1 MFSNSKVNIA
11 DDERLIAQQH
21 AHPVRTAVR
30 FPIQLDLRLQ
40 TPQGEVKATTE
51 NISASGLLF
60 LTDRF
65 LDPDTKIE
73 FTLAMPAAV
82 LGADADV
89 VVNCLGR
96 VVRSERNGSYIRAA
110 AVIDEY
116 FFKAQ
121 TL

>member
-1 MFSNSKVNIA
+1 MFSNLKVNIPN
-11 DDERLIAQQH
+11 DERLYAQQH

-60 LTDRF
+60 LTDQM

-73 FTLAMPAAV
+73 FTLAMPATV
-82 LGADADV
+82 LGSDADV
-89 VVNCLGR
+89 MVNCLGR
-96 VVRSERNGSYIRAA
+96 VVRSERFGSQVRTA

-116 FFKAQ
+116 FFKA
-121 TL
+121 

>member
-1 MFSNSKVNIA
+1 MFSNLKVNIPS
-11 DDERLIAQQH
+11 DERLYAQQH
-21 AHPVRTAVR
+21 AHPVRASVR

-40 TPQGEVKATTE
+40 TPQGEVTATTE

-60 LTDRF
+60 LTDRI
-65 LDPDTKIE
+65 LEPDTKIE

-82 LGADADV
+82 LGADADI

-96 VVRSERNGSYIRAA
+96 VVRSEKHGSRVRAA

-116 FFKAQ
+116 FFKA
-121 TL
+121 